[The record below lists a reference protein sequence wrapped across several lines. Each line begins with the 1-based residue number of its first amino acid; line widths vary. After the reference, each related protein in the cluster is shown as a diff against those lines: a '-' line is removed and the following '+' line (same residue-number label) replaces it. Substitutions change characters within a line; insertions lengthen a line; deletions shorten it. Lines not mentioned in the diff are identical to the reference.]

1 MLRHVE
7 LREVIGSNVKR
18 YRKAAGL
25 TQPALGQLCGLH
37 KNTILNIEKGG
48 TESVQLE
55 SLEAIARA
63 LRIDVDELFRAPVSE
78 GDLPELVNRYRS
90 SPWAQ
95 IDKPSDDEL
104 GATLRRH
111 SRSTIDCV
119 FLLTGKSQAIRIAGV
134 PREGRHASNRI
145 VR

>member
-104 GATLRRH
+104 VELVTSGALRAIGTDADEEAVHHLLLAFRH
-111 SRSTIDCV
+111 
-119 FLLTGKSQAIRIAGV
+119 
-134 PREGRHASNRI
+134 RERT
-145 VR
+145 